1 MYISAPFDPRA
12 VKMASPLRFHPG
24 QTRLFRSPSSWRQS
38 KRVRVAAAG
47 AGAGVRHEVATT
59 KPIVGLRELQASLA
73 FAIRTEDFAAAA
85 RLRDAIQA
93 LDHSRKKAVQVAAV
107 KHQLQE
113 AAAAEDYQVGV
124 LWKVVRELGLG
135 LQATGAKVRCF
146 LHRGIQ
152 LAGVR
157 AQEAT
162 AVGGLGEN

>member
-1 MYISAPFDPRA
+1 MCPDPFVDRCFAIDNMYINAPCDPKA
-12 VKMASPLRFHPG
+12 MNMASPLRFHRS
-24 QTRLFRSPSSWRQS
+24 QTQLFRSPSSWRQS

-113 AAAAEDYQVGV
+113 AAAAEDYQVGLV
-124 LWKVVRELGLG
+124 RKVESVRSG
-135 LQATGAKVRCF
+135 ATSQRRGA
-146 LHRGIQ
+146 
-152 LAGVR
+152 
-157 AQEAT
+157 
-162 AVGGLGEN
+162 